1 MSNQANQPNQNISGS
16 QILPLNG
23 TFTGISSGPFN
34 ASTAI
39 SISNCTF
46 TSSNSYI
53 VYNSS
58 GAGSFVN
65 GGTLELTIPVFI
77 SPDESYYELPDGV
90 LADFPDEVDFDSL
103 DDILAAILEENTE
116 AIAGYGTWDSTE
128 ETKFTFKFKITR
140 NGTTETKE
148 LVLPYDEFRDM
159 VS

>member
-1 MSNQANQPNQNISGS
+1 MSNQANQPNHISVSPTIAGGLITGS
-16 QILPLNG
+16 
-23 TFTGISSGPFN
+23 TGSTITSS
-34 ASTAI
+34 TI

-46 TSSNSYI
+46 TSSNSYL
-53 VYNSS
+53 VYNSV
-58 GAGSFVN
+58 GSFSA